1 MTNGDLSVAIEDGGL
16 EMQFSEGIKVL
27 VIVLISL
34 LILLTVLGNSLVILA
49 FIVDKRL
56 RNQGNFFLLNLS
68 ICDFFIGAFSLP
80 LYVPYLLTGKWVL
93 GRFLCK
99 LWLIAD
105 YTMCTASAFNVA
117 LISYDRFLSVT
128 MAVLYRSQEKRHS
141 QTVLKMAAVWILSF
155 LVYGPAILFWE
166 SFVGENNFPESSC
179 IPGFYYTW
187 YFIFG
192 ASALDFALPL
202 ISISFFNLSIYWSIQ
217 KRSRK
222 KRQSS
227 ITPPSEEKETT
238 VRPYIIAT
246 NIVQA
251 LPQIDGKEDI
261 KSPVRKRVNI
271 VLSLRECFGSNITS
285 SPQTGGTHIK
295 RDVNIIKLSRDKKVA
310 KSLAILVSIFGI
322 CWAPF
327 SLFAIIRAACH
338 NDCTNSFWYKAT
350 PWLLWINSTI
360 NPILYPLCHESFRK
374 AFIKIFLQICMKKFT
389 M

>member
-1 MTNGDLSVAIEDGGL
+1 MLMKKGHGEDNEKGHGK
-16 EMQFSEGIKVL
+16 E
-27 VIVLISL
+27 IVHK
-34 LILLTVLGNSLVILA
+34 TLGENLVILA

-56 RNQGNFFLLNLS
+56 RNQGNFFLLNLA
-68 ICDFFIGAFSLP
+68 ICDFLIGAFSLS
-80 LYVPYLLTGKWVL
+80 LYVPYFLTGKWRL

-128 MAVLYRSQEKRHS
+128 MAVLYRSQQKRHS

-166 SFVGENNFPESSC
+166 SFVGENDFPESSC
-179 IPGFYYTW
+179 IPGFYYSW

-227 ITPPSEEKETT
+227 ITPPPEEKETT

-246 NIVQA
+246 NIV
-251 LPQIDGKEDI
+251 LSTPQLDGKKDI

-271 VLSLRECFGSNITS
+271 SLSLRECFGSNITS
-285 SPQTGGTHIK
+285 FSPQTGGTHIK

-310 KSLAILVSIFGI
+310 KSLAILVCIFGI
-322 CWAPF
+322 CWAPYSF
-327 SLFAIIRAACH
+327 FASIRAACH
-338 NDCTNSFWYKAT
+338 EYCTNSFWYKVT
-350 PWLLWINSTI
+350 PWLLWINSAI
-360 NPILYPLCHESFRK
+360 NPILYPLCHNSFRK
-374 AFIKIFLQICMKKFT
+374 AFIKIFLQISRKKFT
-389 M
+389 I